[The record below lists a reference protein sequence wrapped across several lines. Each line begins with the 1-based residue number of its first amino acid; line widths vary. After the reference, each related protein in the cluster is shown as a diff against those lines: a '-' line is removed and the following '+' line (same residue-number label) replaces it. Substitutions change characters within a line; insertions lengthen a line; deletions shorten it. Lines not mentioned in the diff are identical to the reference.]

1 MFMKVKGKKKKDVF
15 TAPYQVNSVS
25 LFQSD
30 EKHIEGNYVE
40 MPLFGLFYLSK
51 YFFDFVQR
59 EKLSNSQINDL
70 LIRVADYDYE
80 TGGQEVE
87 VFFKEDKQ

>member
-1 MFMKVKGKKKKDVF
+1 MKLKGKKNKDVF
-15 TAPYQVNSVS
+15 TAPYHLNS
-25 LFQSD
+25 FHSD

-51 YFFDFVQR
+51 YFFDFIQK

-70 LIRVADYDYE
+70 LIRVSDYDYE

-87 VFFKEDKQ
+87 LFFKEDKQ